1 MENDRRY
8 SRCDFIVIGTIL
20 SVVGILTSIVCALCS
35 FMFVLNLSYAGAAEI
50 ALGLIV
56 ISVLNLIANVI
67 WWLGINN
74 RIIALLVV
82 SMACWKDG
90 SYEFFNNLFKLIA
103 IGGTAYWLCFYSVAV
118 WCFIKL
124 IRKSRW
130 DNQRLGISHA
140 VASAKNDP
148 FNKY

>member
-1 MENDRRY
+1 M
-8 SRCDFIVIGTIL
+8 FTIDQP
-20 SVVGILTSIVCALCS
+20 
-35 FMFVLNLSYAGAAEI
+35 VLLWHKNQCI
-50 ALGLIV
+50 QRDI
-56 ISVLNLIANVI
+56 LNLIANVI

-82 SMACWKDG
+82 SMACWFVPLCVSLLFFAFWVHNKLVKPYNAFHRKDG